1 MGPWPQLPTRYNEIE
16 IPLARF
22 IGYSTVNEGATA
34 VLYKDD
40 EEIVKIVV
48 KWGLKQN
55 HPMAKFKPWFI

>member
-1 MGPWPQLPTRYNEIE
+1 MSTVSNYQPEKLSEDPSGAAPTSRYNEIE

-22 IGYSTVNEGATA
+22 IGYTTVNEGATA

-48 KWGLKQN
+48 K
-55 HPMAKFKPWFI
+55 